1 MKVRLH
7 GSFVDW
13 VGLQT
18 AVGVTEL
25 DVEELQLITAL
36 QTQRRRRDGSLTVEL
51 ADDDVLILKRW
62 ATWAIHVLTPKKAN
76 PGPARGIW
84 NSATALV
91 RQIDRAREVAR

>member
-13 VGLQT
+13 VDLQSVTSGLPFDE
-18 AVGVTEL
+18 AEL
-25 DVEELQLITAL
+25 LAAL
-36 QTQRRRRDGSLTVEL
+36 LVQRRRRDGSLTVEL
-51 ADDDVLILKRW
+51 VDDDVLIVKRW
-62 ATWAIHVLTPKKAN
+62 AAWAIHVLTPKKAN